1 MALELLSYQ
10 LEIAEMLSKN
20 YRGEHRFRQGLRK
33 CSGSC
38 TAGDWGRDS
47 AGKDF

>member
-20 YRGEHRFRQGLRK
+20 YRGEHRFRQGLWK

-38 TAGDWGRDS
+38 TGDWGRDL